1 MLSIKRKK
9 KEKKNKSDWWHWW
22 WCTTRL
28 MMTDFKTFLFFSLH
42 LHFTIKW
49 VKSLNGNDW
58 SWCWWRCC
66 CWVQQKKQLFAKV
79 AALSFTNELQNC
91 RTRTRGR
98 RRRRMRKSES
108 VNKRAHWLCKCVLWC
123 WIVRESSAK
132 WQSSP
137 LRRRRA
143 KRRPHRDTID
153 RCSSLSVCVCVHYC
167 ITGDHTAIES
177 DHTSKL
183 LPRQSGCFVV
193 VWSGSLADCLRL
205 CPSQWVLLCEW
216 VCVCLALSSFS
227 STDSIDGRQLPLD

>member
-1 MLSIKRKK
+1 MSEITEWQWLELMLMTMLLLSAAAEAAICESCGTLLHKWTAKLQNENKRQKK
-9 KEKKNKSDWWHWW
+9 KKNEKVRIGKQKS
-22 WCTTRL
+22 
-28 MMTDFKTFLFFSLH
+28 SL
-42 LHFTIKW
+42 I
-49 VKSLNGNDW
+49 
-58 SWCWWRCC
+58 
-66 CWVQQKKQLFAKV
+66 VQVCLV
-79 AALSFTNELQNC
+79 MLDS
-91 RTRTRGR
+91 
-98 RRRRMRKSES
+98 
-108 VNKRAHWLCKCVLWC
+108 KRE
-123 WIVRESSAK
+123 RE
-132 WQSSP
+132 QCQVESSP

-167 ITGDHTAIES
+167 ITDDHTAIES